1 MATWEEDLRQRY
13 EQDRMRL
20 LDYREVDLE
29 FKILIFETI
38 WEEVK
43 ADERSEHDSVNG
55 SVRDDRICDWE
66 CVRTEQGEDNVPGS
80 NWENY
85 ELSQGDPEGERPD
98 EIVITDEYD
107 IYESMYDQIAMDK
120 IERKVSPKKQKHKRK

>member
-43 ADERSEHDSVNG
+43 NDERSEHDSVDG
-55 SVRDDRICDWE
+55 SVCDDRICDGE
-66 CVRTEQGEDNVPGS
+66 CVRTEQSEDNVPGS

-85 ELSQGDPEGERPD
+85 ELSQGDPEGERSD
-98 EIVITDEYD
+98 ETVDEYD
-107 IYESMYDQIAMDK
+107 IYESLYDEIVMDR